1 MRAVLVVN
9 PNATTTRPRTR
20 DVLCRALG
28 SETKLEIAETRHRG
42 HAAALAAR
50 CADEGVDVL
59 AVLGGDGTVNEVVNG
74 LLRDGR
80 RAEQAPSLA
89 VIPGGST
96 NVFARALGLPKDPVE
111 ATGAVLEALRAGRRR
126 RIGLGKADS
135 RYFTFC
141 AGLGIDAE
149 IVRAADAR
157 RSTGIRAS
165 NAMHTRAAFRYFFT
179 ASDRRHPPLALARPG
194 NHTVHGLFCAFV
206 QNTAPWTYAG
216 NQQLNPCPEA
226 SFDTGLDLYALRTMR
241 TVAAADQLVRMLGK
255 SRRPPGGRAALV
267 LHDLDK
273 FTIRATR
280 LLPCQVDGEYL
291 GEQEQVNFRSV
302 PDALDVV
309 L

>member
-9 PNATTTRPRTR
+9 PSATTTRVRTR
-20 DVLCRALG
+20 DVLCRALS

-42 HAAALAAR
+42 HAAALARR

-74 LLRDGR
+74 MLRDGQP
-80 RAEQAPSLA
+80 ADELPSLA

-111 ATGAVLEALRAGRRR
+111 ATGAVLEALRTRSRR
-126 RIGLGKADS
+126 RIGVGKADS

-165 NAMHTRAAFRYFFT
+165 NSMHTRTAFRYFFT
-179 ASDRRHPPLALARPG
+179 ASDRRHPPLAVTFPG
-194 NHTVHGLFCAFV
+194 QRSVRGLYCAFV

-216 NQQLNPCPEA
+216 NQQLNPCPDA
-226 SFDTGLDLYALRTMR
+226 SFETGLDLFALRTMR
-241 TVAAADQLVRMLGK
+241 TVAAADQLVRVLGK
-255 SRRPPGGRAALV
+255 GRRPPGGRGALV
-267 LHDLDK
+267 LHDLDE
-273 FTIRATR
+273 FTVRARR

-291 GEQEQVNFRSV
+291 GEREQVNFRSV
-302 PDALDVV
+302 PQALDVV

>member
-9 PNATTTRPRTR
+9 PSATTTRPRTR

-42 HAAALAAR
+42 HAAAFARR

-74 LLRDGR
+74 LLGDGR
-80 RAEQAPSLA
+80 RADELPSLA

-111 ATGAVLEALRAGRRR
+111 ATGAVLEGLRTGRRR

-165 NAMHTRAAFRYFFT
+165 NSMHTRTAFRYFFT

-194 NHTVHGLFCAFV
+194 HPTVRGLFCAFV
-206 QNTAPWTYAG
+206 QNTAPWTYLG

-226 SFDTGLDLYALRTMR
+226 SFDTGLDIFALRTMR
-241 TVAAADQLVRMLGK
+241 TAAAADQLLRLLGK
-255 SRRPPGGRAALV
+255 SRRPPGGRGALV
-267 LHDLDK
+267 LHDLDE
-273 FTIRATR
+273 FTVLASR

-291 GEQEQVNFRSV
+291 GEREQVNFRSV